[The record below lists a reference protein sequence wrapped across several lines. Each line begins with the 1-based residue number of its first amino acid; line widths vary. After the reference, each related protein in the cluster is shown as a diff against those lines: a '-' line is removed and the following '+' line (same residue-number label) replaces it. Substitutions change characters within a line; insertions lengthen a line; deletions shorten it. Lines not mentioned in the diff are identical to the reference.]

1 MAEVSESQ
9 VERAFAAHLGRVAGR
24 ADAAR
29 DEARRA
35 LVRAVEQA
43 TSLGWSQRR
52 IGMAIGRSQPEVHRL
67 QRIAIEQADD
77 SSGGTPG
84 GHEVTLL
91 DRVMEERAAVV
102 RVAARYGVANVRL
115 FGSVARGEDRVDSD
129 VDLLV
134 DLDPQV
140 GLFTL
145 AALEAELGEMLGRTV
160 DVVPERSLRP
170 EVAATVDSI
179 AL

>member
-1 MAEVSESQ
+1 
-9 VERAFAAHLGRVAGR
+9 
-24 ADAAR
+24 
-29 DEARRA
+29 
-35 LVRAVEQA
+35 
-43 TSLGWSQRR
+43 
-52 IGMAIGRSQPEVHRL
+52 
-67 QRIAIEQADD
+67 
-77 SSGGTPG
+77 
-84 GHEVTLL
+84 
-91 DRVMEERAAVV
+91 MEERAAVV

-160 DVVPERSLRP
+160 DVVPARSLRP